1 MNIDSLEK
9 LNNTPQ
15 EITFA
20 ETIAVIEDNYNFAPT
35 AFENGLHNGV
45 GENSDP
51 VRYFLSPNCR
61 NCLKKRHCTVWNL
74 LS

>member
-1 MNIDSLEK
+1 MNIDSFK

-35 AFENGLHNGV
+35 AFENGLHNV
-45 GENSDP
+45 
-51 VRYFLSPNCR
+51 
-61 NCLKKRHCTVWNL
+61 
-74 LS
+74 